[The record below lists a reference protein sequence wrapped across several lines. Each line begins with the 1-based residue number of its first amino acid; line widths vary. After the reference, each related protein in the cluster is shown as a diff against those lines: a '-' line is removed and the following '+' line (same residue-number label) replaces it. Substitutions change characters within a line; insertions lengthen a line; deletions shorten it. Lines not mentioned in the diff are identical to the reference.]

1 MSEADGIIIPAEWLT
16 TSFPHELQEK
26 IGAAALKMLKL
37 NSLKNLGHLGECLFK
52 VRAVCRVLA
61 AHSLFSISSTNT
73 TYIVATHFGENKLG
87 TI

>member
-37 NSLKNLGHLGECLFK
+37 NSLKIWAIWGNACSRSALCAGCWPPIPFSLSLRQTPRTLLPHTS
-52 VRAVCRVLA
+52 VR
-61 AHSLFSISSTNT
+61 TN
-73 TYIVATHFGENKLG
+73 
-87 TI
+87 